1 MVTTHEIIRI
11 GKEAASFTVLIPEIS
26 YVPQSTDMNVLKV
39 TFNSERIIEL
49 PRKRGSGNA
58 FDFFRQTRCDLVT
71 PLPFCGGVIEG
82 MQCSQR
88 GTNPR
93 PDLLTMTTA
102 VQQSKLANESEPRE
116 SRR

>member
-1 MVTTHEIIRI
+1 MVTAHEIIRI
-11 GKEAASFTVLIPEIS
+11 EKEAASFTVLIPEIS

-39 TFNSERIIEL
+39 TFNYERIIEL

-58 FDFFRQTRCDLVT
+58 FDFFRQTRCDLAA

-88 GTNPR
+88 DKNPH
-93 PDLLTMTTA
+93 PDLPTE
-102 VQQSKLANESEPRE
+102 QSQ
-116 SRR
+116 